1 MRDSAPESHCW
12 EFKVV
17 SFEPDGR
24 IRYQSK
30 VDFASRIR
38 RRYLLSVPFQSDSLA
53 VLFLIQKQAKVKI
66 HFK

>member
-38 RRYLLSVPFQSDSLA
+38 DVFVSRVSHGAMVGVDVA
-53 VLFLIQKQAKVKI
+53 FLGRDPY
-66 HFK
+66 